1 MKNIKTIALLFLLVT
16 FSNQQVFY
24 GQTSPDEIALVE
36 NDIEN
41 NFYEALKQRGIE
53 NYDKAI
59 VSIQKCIKKDNTNP
73 VFYHEL
79 GKNYLD
85 LKQYAE
91 AENAFKKAIELN
103 PNERW
108 YLNGLYDVYYQTKD
122 FLKSIPVVQ
131 KLISFDPNMSEDLV
145 SLYMYTNQH
154 DKALSLLN
162 EMESTLGL
170 SQSMEYYKLKIQS
183 SNASSKPEVKELENL
198 INKQPKVEQ
207 NYIDLMMLYSTSN
220 QEEKAFEVAKE
231 LAKEIPN
238 SDWAHISLF
247 KFYLVN
253 NETDNAKK
261 SMFKIFKNKSI
272 DARIKHRVLNEFLIV
287 TINTN
292 EHDKDLEQAVD
303 YFENDNVIN
312 VSKEI
317 GKFFY
322 NKKDYLKTELYL
334 KKGLE
339 KEPNDI
345 ETILLLLD
353 VESTLG
359 KFVEVK
365 KIATNY
371 TDLYPTFAK
380 LYFYAGLANFKLN
393 NTNEAINQLEMGLE
407 FIVEDLALENQFY
420 LLLAES
426 FKQINNTTKEKMYRS
441 KAELIQKNFKK

>member
-1 MKNIKTIALLFLLVT
+1 MKNFKTIAFLFLLVT
-16 FSNQQVFY
+16 FGSQQVIY
-24 GQTSPDEIALVE
+24 GQINPDDIALVE
-36 NDIEN
+36 NEVED

-59 VSIQKCIKKDNTNP
+59 IAVQKCIEKDNKNP

-85 LKQYAE
+85 QKQYAE

-108 YLNGLYDVYYQTKD
+108 YLNSLYDLYYQTKD

-131 KLISFDPNMSEDLV
+131 KLIPFDSNMNEDLV

-154 DKALSLLN
+154 DKALNLLK
-162 EMESTLGL
+162 EMESTSGL

-183 SNASSKPEVKELENL
+183 SNAYSKPEVKELENL
-198 INKQPKVEQ
+198 IRKNPKVEQ

-238 SDWAHISLF
+238 SDWAHVSLF

-253 NETDNAKK
+253 NEIDNAKN
-261 SMFKIFKNKSI
+261 SMFKVFKNKNI
-272 DARIKHRVLNEFLIV
+272 DTRIKHRILNEFLIITV
-287 TINTN
+287 NTN
-292 EHDKDLEQAVD
+292 EHDEVLEQAVG
-303 YFENDNVIN
+303 YFDNDKVMN

-322 NKKDYLKTELYL
+322 NKGNYIKTEFYL
-334 KKGLE
+334 KKGIQNDS
-339 KEPNDI
+339 NDI
-345 ETILLLLD
+345 ESILLLL
-353 VESTLG
+353 ETQTALE
-359 KFVEVK
+359 KFEEVK
-365 KIATNY
+365 KTSTNY
-371 TDLYPTFAK
+371 IDLYPTFAK
-380 LYFYAGLANFKLN
+380 LYFYAGLANYKLN
-393 NTNEAINQLEMGLE
+393 NPKEAINQLEMGLE
-407 FIVEDLALENQFY
+407 FIVEDLVLERQFY

-426 FKQINNTTKEKMYRS
+426 FKKENNTTKEKLYRS
-441 KAELIQKNFKK
+441 KAEGIQKNFKE

>member
-1 MKNIKTIALLFLLVT
+1 VFFFLLVT
-16 FSNQQVFY
+16 LSNQQVIY
-24 GQTSPDEIALVE
+24 GQINPDEIALVE
-36 NDIEN
+36 NEVEN

-59 VSIQKCIKKDNTNP
+59 VAIQKCIEKDNTNP

-79 GKNYLD
+79 GKNHLD
-85 LKQYAE
+85 LKQYLE

-103 PNERW
+103 SNERW
-108 YLNGLYDVYYQTKD
+108 YLNSLYDVYYQTKD

-154 DKALSLLN
+154 DKALNLLN
-162 EMESTLGL
+162 EMESTSVL

-183 SNASSKPEVKELENL
+183 SNAYSKPEVKELENL
-198 INKQPKVEQ
+198 IRKNPKVEQ

-238 SDWAHISLF
+238 SDWAHVSLF

-253 NETDNAKK
+253 NEVSNAKK
-261 SMFKIFKNKSI
+261 SMFKVFKNKNI
-272 DARIKHRVLNEFLIV
+272 DLRIKHRILNEFLIV

-292 EHDKDLEQAVD
+292 EHDKDLEEAVS
-303 YFENDNVIN
+303 YFANDNIIN
-312 VSKEI
+312 VPKEI

-322 NKKDYLKTELYL
+322 NKKEYLKTELYL
-334 KKGLE
+334 KKGIQN
-339 KEPNDI
+339 EPNDI
-345 ETILLLLD
+345 ESVLLLLE
-353 VESTLG
+353 VESTLE
-359 KFVEVK
+359 KFEEVK
-365 KIATNY
+365 KTATNY
-371 TDLYPTFAK
+371 IDLFPTFSK
-380 LYFYAGLANFKLN
+380 LYFYAGLANYKLN
-393 NTNEAINQLEMGLE
+393 NSKAAISQLEMGLE
-407 FIVEDLALENQFY
+407 FIIEDAVLENQFY

-426 FKQINNTTKEKMYRS
+426 FKKENNTTKEKIYRS
-441 KAELIQKNFKK
+441 KAERIQKNFK

>member
-1 MKNIKTIALLFLLVT
+1 MVT
-16 FSNQQVFY
+16 FCNQQVFY
-24 GQTSPDEIALVE
+24 GQINPDDIALVE
-36 NDIEN
+36 NEVEN
-41 NFYEALKQRGIE
+41 NFYESLKQRGIE

-59 VSIQKCIKKDNTNP
+59 IAIQKCIEKDNSNP

-91 AENAFKKAIELN
+91 AEIAFKKAIELN

-122 FLKSIPVVQ
+122 FQKSIPVVQ
-131 KLISFDPNMSEDLV
+131 KLISFDSNMNEDLV

-154 DKALSLLN
+154 DKALNLLK
-162 EMESTLGL
+162 EMESTSVL

-183 SNASSKPEVKELENL
+183 SNAVSKPEVKELENL
-198 INKQPKVEQ
+198 IRKNPKVEQ

-238 SDWAHISLF
+238 SDWAHVSLF

-253 NETDNAKK
+253 NEIDNAKK

-272 DARIKHRVLNEFLIV
+272 DKRIKHRILNEFLIV
-287 TINTN
+287 TIGTN
-292 EHDKDLEQAVD
+292 EHDTALEEAVD
-303 YFENDNVIN
+303 YFANDNDIN

-322 NKKDYLKTELYL
+322 NKKEYVKTELYL
-334 KKGLE
+334 KKGIQ

-345 ETILLLLD
+345 ESVLLLLD
-353 VESTLG
+353 VESILE
-359 KFVEVK
+359 KFEEVK
-365 KIATNY
+365 KTATNY
-371 TDLYPTFAK
+371 IDLYPTFAK
-380 LYFYAGLANFKLN
+380 LYFYAGLANYKLN
-393 NTNEAINQLEMGLE
+393 KHKEAIDQLEMGLE
-407 FIVEDLALENQFY
+407 FIVEDLPLENQFY
-420 LLLAES
+420 LLLAETY
-426 FKQINNTTKEKMYRS
+426 KQNNNTTKEKMYRS
-441 KAELIQKNFKK
+441 KSELIQKKFK

>member
-1 MKNIKTIALLFLLVT
+1 MFFFLLVT
-16 FSNQQVFY
+16 LSNQQVIY
-24 GQTSPDEIALVE
+24 GQINPDEIALVE
-36 NDIEN
+36 NEVEN

-59 VSIQKCIKKDNTNP
+59 VAIQKCIEKDNTNP

-79 GKNYLD
+79 GKNHLD
-85 LKQYAE
+85 LKQYLE

-103 PNERW
+103 SNERW
-108 YLNGLYDVYYQTKD
+108 YLNSLYDVYYQTKD

-154 DKALSLLN
+154 DKALNLLN
-162 EMESTLGL
+162 EMESTSVL

-183 SNASSKPEVKELENL
+183 SNAYSKPEVKELENL
-198 INKQPKVEQ
+198 IRKNPKVEQ

-238 SDWAHISLF
+238 SDWAHVSLF

-253 NETDNAKK
+253 NEVSNAKK
-261 SMFKIFKNKSI
+261 SMFKVFKNKNI
-272 DARIKHRVLNEFLIV
+272 DLRIKHRILNEFLIV

-292 EHDKDLEQAVD
+292 EHDKDLEEAVS
-303 YFENDNVIN
+303 YFANDNIIN
-312 VSKEI
+312 VPKEI

-322 NKKDYLKTELYL
+322 NKKEYLKTELYL
-334 KKGLE
+334 KKGIQN
-339 KEPNDI
+339 EPNDI
-345 ETILLLLD
+345 ESVLLLLE
-353 VESTLG
+353 VESTLE
-359 KFVEVK
+359 KFEEVK
-365 KIATNY
+365 KTATNY
-371 TDLYPTFAK
+371 IDLFPTFSK
-380 LYFYAGLANFKLN
+380 LYFYAGLANYKLN
-393 NTNEAINQLEMGLE
+393 NSKAAISQLEMGLE
-407 FIVEDLALENQFY
+407 FIIEDAVLENQFY

-426 FKQINNTTKEKMYRS
+426 FKKENNTTKEKIYRS
-441 KAELIQKNFKK
+441 KAERIQKNFK

>member
-1 MKNIKTIALLFLLVT
+1 MVT
-16 FSNQQVFY
+16 LSNQQVIY
-24 GQTSPDEIALVE
+24 GQINPDEIALVE
-36 NDIEN
+36 NEVEN

-59 VSIQKCIKKDNTNP
+59 VAIQKCIEKDNTNP

-79 GKNYLD
+79 GKNHLD
-85 LKQYAE
+85 LKQYLE

-103 PNERW
+103 SNERW
-108 YLNGLYDVYYQTKD
+108 YLNSLYDVYYQTKD

-154 DKALSLLN
+154 DKALNLLN
-162 EMESTLGL
+162 EMESTSVL

-183 SNASSKPEVKELENL
+183 SNAYSKPEVKELENL
-198 INKQPKVEQ
+198 IRKNPKVEQ

-238 SDWAHISLF
+238 SDWAHVSLF

-253 NETDNAKK
+253 NEVSNAKK
-261 SMFKIFKNKSI
+261 SMFKVFKNKNI
-272 DARIKHRVLNEFLIV
+272 DLRIKHRILNEFLIV

-292 EHDKDLEQAVD
+292 EHDKDLEEAVS
-303 YFENDNVIN
+303 YFANDNIIN
-312 VSKEI
+312 VPKEI

-322 NKKDYLKTELYL
+322 NKKEYLKTELYL
-334 KKGLE
+334 KKGIQN
-339 KEPNDI
+339 EPNDI
-345 ETILLLLD
+345 ESVLLLLE
-353 VESTLG
+353 VESTLE
-359 KFVEVK
+359 KFEEVK
-365 KIATNY
+365 KTATNY
-371 TDLYPTFAK
+371 IDLFPTFSK
-380 LYFYAGLANFKLN
+380 LYFYAGLANYKLN
-393 NTNEAINQLEMGLE
+393 NSKAAISQLEMGLE
-407 FIVEDLALENQFY
+407 FIIEDAVLENQFY

-426 FKQINNTTKEKMYRS
+426 FKKENNTTKEKIYRS
-441 KAELIQKNFKK
+441 KAELIQKNFK